1 MLVFTVPPAN
11 GGDPRKLFHSL
22 NSGPNFRGITNAQ
35 HDGNLPANWRLSF
48 GRVAPTPLSGGAR
61 WFQELTVAAFD
72 DFERASARLIAA
84 RNGEDVRAQIL
95 AGVTT
100 DDKTRQAYAG
110 NSAPFSVR
118 RLDIVIN
125 QDGASVCE
133 NDEMPGGL
141 VHAYW
146 LDRAYGINQNRWN
159 RALGWLTQKGP
170 LVFAVS
176 TEWSAPYLHE
186 ITWFVNHLTQRGF
199 DVHLVTS
206 RDANRLRV
214 GWRGAFLDGRKI
226 GTVWRLFPIF
236 EAHGPFAGLV
246 KAAQQG
252 KIRLVPELASWG
264 NKAWMGVFWEH
275 QEHFR
280 RTMSSRNFNRLSQLV
295 PYTRLVTQ
303 DGGFPSAIRDR
314 GELVNVGSFDALKA
328 IPTRHRKQVVV
339 KTAGAH
345 NRAARS
351 HGVMIGTSATGTRWS
366 EALDQMVRIGAPLI
380 VQEYRSPRRV
390 DVPVWSV
397 LEGRPKLE
405 DPFNGKLLIRPWAI
419 GGQLVSATGFLT
431 TPNTTKLHGT
441 TTGAEIP
448 LDFG

>member
-1 MLVFTVPPAN
+1 MLVFTVPPAT
-11 GGDPRKLFHSL
+11 GGDPRQLFHSL
-22 NSGPNFRGITNAQ
+22 NSGPNFRGITNAR
-35 HDGNLPANWRLSF
+35 HDASLPDGWRLSF
-48 GRVAPTPLSGGAR
+48 GRVAPLPLGGNTG
-61 WFQELTVAAFD
+61 WFHGLAVTAFN
-72 DFERASARLIAA
+72 DFERACGRLLTARGGQ
-84 RNGEDVRAQIL
+84 NVQGQIL

-100 DDKTRQAYAG
+100 DDKTRRAYLGHTEA
-110 NSAPFSVR
+110 FSVR
-118 RLDIVIN
+118 RLDIVVN

-146 LDRAYGINQNRWN
+146 LDRAYGVNQGRWDQ
-159 RALGWLTQKGP
+159 ALRWLTQNGP

-186 ITWFVNHLTQRGF
+186 ITWFVQHLAQRGF

-206 RDANRLRV
+206 KDANRLRV

-226 GTVWRLFPIF
+226 ATVWRLFPIF
-236 EAHGPFAGLV
+236 EAQGAFAPLV
-246 KAAQQG
+246 KAASQG

-264 NKAWMGVFWEH
+264 NKAWMGVFWE
-275 QEHFR
+275 QRDYFR
-280 RTMSSRNFNRLSQLV
+280 NTMNPQAFQQLSQLA

-303 DGGFPSAIRDR
+303 DDGFPSAIRDN
-314 GELVNVGSFDALKA
+314 GGLVRIDSFDALKG
-328 IPTRHRKQVVV
+328 IPTRRRKQLVV

-351 HGVMIGTSATGTRWS
+351 HGVVIGTSATGTRWA
-366 EALDQMVRIGAPLI
+366 EALDQMAKVGAPLA

-390 DVPVWSV
+390 DIPVWSV
-397 LEGRPKLE
+397 LGARPTLE
-405 DPFNGKLLIRPWAI
+405 NPFTGKLLIRPWAI
-419 GGQLVSATGFLT
+419 GGQLVSATAFLT
-431 TPNTTKLHGT
+431 VPNTTKLHGT

-448 LDFG
+448 LNFG